1 MRLTWQAMTFII
13 SLIENQTDF
22 YLETPHHCQLCSS
35 HQNSTFSDLNDGAKD
50 DLSRLKTC
58 VSFRKGQVIIHEG
71 ARPQGVYCIHRG
83 KVKLYTM
90 GTEGKEQIIR
100 FITNGELIGYRSL
113 LSDEAISAS
122 ATALE
127 DTFACYIPK
136 SSFFKV
142 IEENP
147 KFSLDLLKM
156 SCHELGEA
164 GKMITSLAQKN
175 VKERLAEILLIL
187 RTTFG
192 EDEEGYLDISLTREE
207 IANMVG
213 TATESV
219 IRLISELKKE
229 GYISS
234 KGKRIAVSDHLALR
248 QIANI
253 FE

>member
-1 MRLTWQAMTFII
+1 MSREGLEEI
-13 SLIENQTDF
+13 SQ
-22 YLETPHHCQLCSS
+22 
-35 HQNSTFSDLNDGAKD
+35 
-50 DLSRLKTC
+50 LKTC
-58 VSFRKGQVIIHEG
+58 VSFRKGQVIMHEG
-71 ARPQGVYCIHRG
+71 ARPQGVYCVHKG
-83 KVKLYTM
+83 KIKLYTL

-100 FITNGELIGYRSL
+100 FVTRGDLIGYRSI
-113 LSDEAISAS
+113 LSDEPISAS

-142 IEENP
+142 IEDNP
-147 KFSLDLLKM
+147 KFSLNLLKL

-187 RTTFG
+187 NTTFG
-192 EDEEGYLDISLTREE
+192 EDEEGYIDINLTREE

-219 IRLISELKKE
+219 IRLISELRKE
-229 GYISS
+229 GYIRS
-234 KGKRIAVSDHLALR
+234 KGKRIAVEDRSALR
-248 QIANI
+248 AMASV

>member
-1 MRLTWQAMTFII
+1 MCL
-13 SLIENQTDF
+13 
-22 YLETPHHCQLCSS
+22 S
-35 HQNSTFSDLNDGAKD
+35 HQKSTFSDLSNDAKD
-50 DLSRLKTC
+50 ELSRLKTC

-147 KFSLDLLKM
+147 KFSLKLLKM

-187 RTTFG
+187 RATFG

-234 KGKRIAVSDHLALR
+234 KGKRIAVSDRSALQ